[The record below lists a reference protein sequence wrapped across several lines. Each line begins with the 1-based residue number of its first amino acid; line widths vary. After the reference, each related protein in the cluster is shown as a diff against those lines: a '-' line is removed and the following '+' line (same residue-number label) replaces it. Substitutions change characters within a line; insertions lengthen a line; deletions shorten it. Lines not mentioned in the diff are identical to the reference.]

1 MRRQYHGVTFAIET
15 ADEIPQGL
23 SQFHIHTRCRLIQ
36 HDDGR
41 LVYQSLRN
49 QHTPLHST
57 RQGAHIAVGLGR
69 EVEVVH
75 HLINPGIIVVNPEVA
90 GLHAQRFTNG
100 EERIKDQLLRHNTNA
115 LARMT
120 VVRDDIMAMN
130 AHPTFIGAREPGD
143 DGNQGRFAGAVGAQQ
158 AKELAFSNLERY
170 TAQRLQ
176 GAEALFDM
184 INLDGG
190 HGGRK
195 GENATRRP
203 VAAQSR

>member
-1 MRRQYHGVTFAIET
+1 MTFAIEA
-15 ADEIPQGL
+15 ADEIPQSL
-23 SQFHIHTRCRLIQ
+23 AQFHIHTRCRLIQ

-41 LVYQSLRN
+41 LVYQRLRDQHASL
-49 QHTPLHST
+49 HPA

-75 HLINPGIIVVNPEVA
+75 HLINPGVVVANAEVA
-90 GLHAQRFTNG
+90 GLHAQRFPHR

-115 LARMT
+115 LPRKA
-120 VVRDDIMAMN
+120 VVRHNIMAMN
-130 AHPTFIGAREPGD
+130 AHPTFIGSGEPGD

-158 AKELAFSNLERY
+158 AKELALGNLQRY
-170 TAQRLQ
+170 AAQRLQ
-176 GAEALFDM
+176 GAEALFDL

-195 GENATRRP
+195 GENATRRL
-203 VAAQSR
+203 VAAQSP